1 MANVIG
7 ELVAAAV
14 VDKRV
19 WDAYGANASD
29 GVYLVGQPG
38 PALPFV
44 FFRAWKVPTGFVSE
58 EIRLIGPSG
67 RTILRWGPEPRRM
80 VGAMDLTT
88 EVDEVDDAVFDETGT
103 FVASFMLNGEI
114 VGEIEVPVF
123 VQSAPVKLSKDAE
136 DGLKKSDVI
145 WVGTESPNG
154 RRRTVPAWFAY
165 KNGKIYVLSQREP
178 GPDEQTIPG
187 VPDANQLVII
197 TRRKLRDTE
206 LQEFYAAQRKLEGP
220 EWEEAAKLLVDK
232 RKSRAGAPAESLRS
246 AMTQQGHLKVL
257 VICGYY
263 DVATPFNGIEHTIAH
278 MKLDPSIRK
287 NVSFTYYEGGHMMY
301 IQKKEREKLR
311 KDIVTFIGGASR
323 GEMASGK

>member
-19 WDAYGANASD
+19 WDAYGANATD

-44 FFRAWKVPTGFVSE
+44 FFRAWKVPTGFVTE

-232 RKSRAGAPAESLRS
+232 RKSRAGAPAESLTRWRKT
-246 AMTQQGHLKVL
+246 ADIVELTP
-257 VICGYY
+257 
-263 DVATPFNGIEHTIAH
+263 DVA
-278 MKLDPSIRK
+278 
-287 NVSFTYYEGGHMMY
+287 V
-301 IQKKEREKLR
+301 
-311 KDIVTFIGGASR
+311 
-323 GEMASGK
+323 